1 MTQDKKD
8 ENISDG
14 VSAEETRETVGALLR
29 KTRLAKKQ
37 DLRDI
42 ASYLC
47 IRYQFLEA
55 LEENR
60 YKELPGEAYAN
71 GFIRSYAAYLGLDP
85 ADVIMRYKQEFF
97 AQAKEEN
104 RGLSMS
110 EEETENM
117 TPAPKVLL
125 FSLILLL
132 AAYGLWQS
140 FSGEEEETLVPAAG
154 ETVES
159 ISVIEESYPLPEE
172 TNEAAEQLSG
182 ANSEPESAAVRPV
195 IPPVPPVKPEYQ
207 PGNQA
212 AGTAGSGTVGSP
224 VEQPLPDMQAQPVQ
238 AVPAEPEPVR
248 TIRVYGQKNYNPR
261 LVLVAAEETW
271 VEITRN
277 DEIVFSR
284 LLNKGDRYQVSS
296 YKPEELFLKTGNAGG
311 LEIYCDGSLT
321 QSLGPHGALRSNI
334 ALIPDDFAAKIVENI
349 E

>member
-14 VSAEETRETVGALLR
+14 VSAEETQETVGALLR

-97 AQAKEEN
+97 VQTKEEK
-104 RGLSMS
+104 RGLNMS

-140 FSGEEEETLVPAAG
+140 FSGEEGETPVPAAG

-159 ISVIEESYPLPEE
+159 ISVVEESYPLPEE
-172 TNEAAEQLSG
+172 TNETAEQLSG
-182 ANSEPESAAVRPV
+182 ANSEPESTAAQPV

-207 PGNQA
+207 PENQA
-212 AGTAGSGTVGSP
+212 AGTVGNSA
-224 VEQPLPDMQAQPVQ
+224 EQPLPDMSAQPVQ
-238 AVPAEPEPVR
+238 TVPTEPESVR
-248 TIRVYGQKNYNPR
+248 AIRVYGQKNYNPR

-271 VEITRN
+271 IEITRN

-311 LEIYCDGSLT
+311 LEIYCDGQLT
-321 QSLGPHGALRSNI
+321 QSLGPRGALRSNV

>member
-1 MTQDKKD
+1 MMTQDKKD
-8 ENISDG
+8 GNISDG
-14 VSAEETRETVGALLR
+14 VPAEETQETVGALLR

-97 AQAKEEN
+97 ARTGEEK
-104 RGLSMS
+104 RGLKMS

-125 FSLILLL
+125 FSLVLLL

-140 FSGEEEETLVPAAG
+140 FSGEEEETLLPVAG
-154 ETVES
+154 EAVEAVT
-159 ISVIEESYPLPEE
+159 IVEESYPLPQE
-172 TNEAAEQLSG
+172 TNEAAESLSG
-182 ANSEPESAAVRPV
+182 ANSETENAVVPAV

-207 PGNQA
+207 PETQA
-212 AGTAGSGTVGSP
+212 AGNVGDLAQ
-224 VEQPLPDMQAQPVQ
+224 QPLPDMAAQPVQ
-238 AVPAEPEPVR
+238 TAPTEQEPVR

-271 VEITRN
+271 IEITRN

-311 LEIYCDGSLT
+311 LEIYCDGQLT

>member
-1 MTQDKKD
+1 MTQDKKE
-8 ENISDG
+8 ENLSDG
-14 VSAEETRETVGALLR
+14 VQAEETQETVGALLR

-85 ADVIMRYKQEFF
+85 ADIIMRYKQEFF
-97 AQAKEEN
+97 AQAREEK
-104 RGLSMS
+104 RGLNMS

-140 FSGEEEETLVPAAG
+140 FSGQEETLPPVAA
-154 ETVES
+154 ETVDS
-159 ISVIEESYPLPEE
+159 ITVVEQSYPLPQE
-172 TNEAAEQLSG
+172 TNETAEPASIAAE
-182 ANSEPESAAVRPV
+182 AVL
-195 IPPVPPVKPEYQ
+195 PPVPPVKPEYR
-207 PGNQA
+207 PEKESVEVVEETA
-212 AGTAGSGTVGSP
+212 AQSLSSAEPMTVVS
-224 VEQPLPDMQAQPVQ
+224 VQPV
-238 AVPAEPEPVR
+238 PVQ

-271 VEITRN
+271 IEITRN
-277 DEIVFSR
+277 NEIVFSR

-296 YKPEELFLKTGNAGG
+296 FKPEELFLKTGNAGG
-311 LEIYCDGSLT
+311 LEIYCDGQLT